1 MELLVREVEAMRQQ
15 LVAWRR
21 HLHEHPELSFQ
32 ERETAAF
39 IERELTQMGAFEIS
53 RPTETSVIA
62 RLVTGRPGRVLALRA
77 DIDALPIEEDTGL
90 EFASKNP
97 GVMHACG
104 HDGHTAML
112 LGACKVLAAHRDE
125 LRGEIRFIFQHAE
138 ELTPGGAQE
147 LVDAGVL
154 DGVDAVIGQ
163 HLWQGMESCRIGVR
177 AGELMAAPD
186 TFHIRIVGRGGHA
199 AQPHLTVDPIAIGA
213 QIVVSLQQ
221 LASRRVDPFEP
232 FVLSVTKFVGGTADN
247 VIPNEVELCGTV
259 RTFREER
266 RAWAAQAME
275 AVIRGIAEAQGASY
289 EFRYDRGYR
298 PVVNDPELTAFVRA
312 TLEDEF
318 GDLVTDAE
326 PTMGGEDFSAYQTV
340 APGTFFFT
348 GIRRPDGEA
357 YPHHHPRFDIDE
369 NALVVGCRALV
380 ALATRYLG
388 QA

>member
-1 MELLVREVEAMRQQ
+1 MDIAREVDAIRGD

-39 IERELTQMGAFEIS
+39 IEGEITRIGGLSIS
-53 RPTETSVIA
+53 RPTETSVVA
-62 RLVTGRPGRVLALRA
+62 QLDTGRPGPVLALRA
-77 DIDALPIEEDTGL
+77 DIDALPIEEETGL
-90 EFASKNP
+90 EFASKRP

-125 LRGEIRFIFQHAE
+125 LKGKLLFIFQHAE

-177 AGELMAAPD
+177 SGELMAAPD
-186 TFHIRIVGRGGHA
+186 TFHIRIIGRGGHA

-213 QIVVSLQQ
+213 EVVLSLQQ

-232 FVLSVTKFVGGTADN
+232 FVLSVTKFIGGTADN
-247 VIPNEVELCGTV
+247 VIPSEVELCGTV

-266 RAWAAQAME
+266 RAWAEQAME
-275 AVIRGIAEAQGASY
+275 AVIRGVTEAHGATY
-289 EFRYDRGYR
+289 EFRYERGYR
-298 PVVNDPELTAFVRA
+298 PVVNDPALTQFVRA
-312 TLEDEF
+312 VLEEEF

-348 GIRRPDGEA
+348 GIRRPDREA

-369 NALVVGCRALV
+369 DALTVGCRALV
-380 ALATRYLG
+380 ALATRYLVRD
-388 QA
+388 